1 MSLKESNE
9 ITVKVKGNISEL
21 YSKCTGRLRKK
32 LQSV

>member
-21 YSKCTGRLRKK
+21 YSKLEKK
-32 LQSV
+32 GFRIIPAD